1 MEISCALPPSAEA
14 PALIAEAE
22 RLGYARAW
30 CYDSPVLYGDVWMTL
45 ALAAERT
52 STIGLGP
59 AVLVPSLRHPMVN
72 AAAIAHLAELAPGR
86 VAVTLGAG
94 FTGRM
99 MLGQRPMPWA
109 QVEPYVAAVRALLR
123 GDEIL
128 WEGKALRMLQ
138 PSGYGAPRPV
148 DDVPILLGAEGPK
161 GLAAAERLAD
171 GVFSVGSVQK
181 AGAFSWRATLQFG
194 TILDEGEDIGSERVR
209 EAAGAAVAV
218 IYHAVY
224 ERAGAGVDGFP
235 GGQTW
240 RESVELAPEDA
251 RHLSVHDG
259 HLVGLNRHDRL
270 IWEQS
275 RDLAPQLTLTGTA
288 DQVRARV
295 AEMEKNGVT
304 ELAYQPVGPDKPR
317 ELRAFAEALGV
328 APRG

>member
-1 MEISCALPPSAEA
+1 MDISCALPPSAEA

-99 MLGQRPMPWA
+99 MLGQRPMPWS
-109 QVEPYVAAVRALLR
+109 QVEPYVAAIRALLR
-123 GDEIL
+123 GDEVL
-128 WEGKALRMLQ
+128 WEGKMLRMLQ
-138 PSGYGAPRPV
+138 PPGHGAARPV
-148 DDVPILLGAEGPK
+148 ADVPLLIGAEGPK
-161 GLAAAERLAD
+161 GIAAAERLAD

-181 AGAFSWRATLQFG
+181 AGGFGWRATLQFG
-194 TILDEGEDIGSERVR
+194 TVLEDGEHPTSDRVR
-209 EAAGAAVAV
+209 EAAGPAVAV

-235 GGQTW
+235 GGQVW

-259 HLVGLNRHDRL
+259 HLVALNRHDRL

-275 RDLAPQLTLTGTA
+275 RDLAPQLTLTGTPE
-288 DQVRARV
+288 QIRGRL

-304 ELAYQPVGPDKPR
+304 EVAYQPVGPDKLR
-317 ELRAFAEALGV
+317 ELRAFAEATGV
-328 APRG
+328 SPRG

>member
-22 RLGYARAW
+22 RLGYTRAW

-59 AVLVPSLRHPMVN
+59 AVLVPSLRHPMAN

-99 MLGQRPMPWA
+99 MLGQRPMPWS
-109 QVEPYVAAVRALLR
+109 QVEPYVAALRALLR

-128 WEGKALRMLQ
+128 WEGKTLRMLQ
-138 PSGYGAPRPV
+138 LPGYGAPRPLS
-148 DDVPILLGAEGPK
+148 DVPILLGAEGPK

-181 AGAFSWRATLQFG
+181 AGAFAWRATLQFG
-194 TILDEGEDIGSERVR
+194 TVLEDGEHPTSDRVR
-209 EAAGAAVAV
+209 EAAGPAVAV

-235 GGQTW
+235 GGQVW

-259 HLVGLNRHDRL
+259 HLVALNRHDRL

-275 RDLAPQLTLTGTA
+275 RELAPQLTLTGTR
-288 DQVRARV
+288 DQVRERIE
-295 AEMEKNGVT
+295 EMAANGVT
-304 ELAYQPVGPDKPR
+304 EIAYQPVGPDKNR
-317 ELRAFAEALGV
+317 ELRAFAEAAGI
-328 APRG
+328 G